1 MLKGNIGKEGL
12 KKSKNK
18 KIQLS
23 TKIKAAK
30 NSMKSGSKSSTVI
43 NSALRGARSALKKNG
58 GKQKVMFPRIP
69 TILDKIGGALPFLIT
84 LFAGLSATEALAGG
98 AAGVAKAV
106 NDAKSAREQ
115 LK

>member
-1 MLKGNIGKEGL
+1 
-12 KKSKNK
+12 
-18 KIQLS
+18 
-23 TKIKAAK
+23 
-30 NSMKSGSKSSTVI
+30 
-43 NSALRGARSALKKNG
+43 
-58 GKQKVMFPRIP
+58 MFPRIP

-115 LK
+115 LE